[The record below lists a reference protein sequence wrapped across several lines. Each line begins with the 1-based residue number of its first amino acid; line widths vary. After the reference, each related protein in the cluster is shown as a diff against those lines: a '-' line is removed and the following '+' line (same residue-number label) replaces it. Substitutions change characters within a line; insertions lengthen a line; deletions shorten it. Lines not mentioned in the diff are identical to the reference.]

1 MGYASFPNPLI
12 RHAAPPAYT
21 CIITHSLTHDLAFLF
36 TLGIPRFSHSTYFSP
51 LSGFVWILIPL
62 IILPPSFFNPL
73 PQAPTTRF
81 IIPYR
86 LSINTWHRHLN
97 PQEGSE
103 RITHPDTPLKAHKH
117 QCQQLISNLRHI
129 NTNKLLPRNTV
140 LYLFK
145 WLLQMTEWLINWV
158 PASWV
163 NAIYMSLL

>member
-1 MGYASFPNPLI
+1 MQL
-12 RHAAPPAYT
+12 PPHTRAWSPT
-21 CIITHSLTHDLAFLF
+21 VSLTIWPSCSLC
-36 TLGIPRFSHSTYFSP
+36 IPRFSHSTYFSP
-51 LSGFVWILIPL
+51 LSGFVIPL

-86 LSINTWHRHLN
+86 LSINTWHWHLN
-97 PQEGSE
+97 PQEGPE

-140 LYLFK
+140 LYF
-145 WLLQMTEWLINWV
+145 QMAFADDRMLINWV